1 MAGTAFFVKDRKQM
15 TNLDKRNA
23 YQHRNVTVSM
33 FFIKI

>member
-1 MAGTAFFVKDRKQM
+1 MVGAAFFVKDRKQM

-23 YQHRNVTVSM
+23 YQYRNVTISM